1 MIGTRTSILMI
12 TSVGY
17 RHSGQYTCTAKNSAG
32 MDHFTT
38 ELKVNGKNK
47 WLSFNYLKERRSCRK
62 TVTF

>member
-1 MIGTRTSILMI
+1 MI

-47 WLSFNYLKERRSCRK
+47 YLSFILGKREVAGRWSLSFLDDK
-62 TVTF
+62 TPFNF